1 MLGFSKDFHQS
12 TTLCTGQTVSM
23 MIKPDA
29 AVMLVIA
36 DLALCYPGCANKQQL
51 EACMHYQH
59 LSFLALFKHCFPCLT
74 TYM

>member
-12 TTLCTGQTVSM
+12 TTLHMGQTVSM

-36 DLALCYPGCANKQQL
+36 DLAVCYPGCANKSL
-51 EACMHYQH
+51 KLACIVNISHSLH
-59 LSFLALFKHCFPCLT
+59 CLSIAFNV
-74 TYM
+74 